1 VLRALYGLGLTVGV
15 VLTAIGLLAPIIP
28 QCEMPNHF
36 RPFILLG
43 SLCLI
48 ALGLASS
55 GDGWPKGA
63 VGLALLNLALMVPVL
78 AGSIRPAHAVASS
91 ETIKIA
97 SLNLLTTKHFAEIDT
112 FLRSEAVDVVAF
124 QEVQGFHGKLL
135 EQLRPLYPHQLI
147 TPWGSYG
154 VALLSKRALVAETAT
169 GQPRLRLATG
179 LWTSPGGK
187 TVRIVGLH
195 LDWPFMAR
203 QQAEQIDRLIARV
216 GRWPEPLIV
225 MGDFNLTPWSWKM
238 NKLTW
243 RAGLSRHGTFAA
255 SWPVLKRLKA
265 FVSFS
270 DWPLPPLALIDNVLT
285 SPGISGE
292 SFKVGPDLG
301 SDHLPIVAT
310 LRLP

>member
-1 VLRALYGLGLTVGV
+1 MLSALYGLGLTVGV
-15 VLTAIGLLAPIIP
+15 VLTALGLLAPLIP

-48 ALGLASS
+48 LIGLAVP
-55 GDGWPKGA
+55 GEDWPRGA
-63 VGLALLNLALMVPVL
+63 VGLALVNVALMVPVL
-78 AGSIRPAHAVASS
+78 AGMIRPAQAVAGA

-97 SLNLLTTKHFAEIDT
+97 SLNLLTTKHFAEIET
-112 FLRSEAVDVVAF
+112 FLRNEATDIVAF
-124 QEVQGFHGKLL
+124 QEVQGFHGELL

-154 VALLSKRALVAETAT
+154 VALLSKRPLNAETAT
-169 GQPRLRLATG
+169 GRPRLRLATG
-179 LWTSPGGK
+179 IWTSPGGK
-187 TVRIVGLH
+187 AVRIVGLH
-195 LDWPFMAR
+195 LDWPFMAK
-203 QQAEQIDRLIARV
+203 QQAEQIDRLLARME
-216 GRWPEPLIV
+216 RWQEPLIV

-255 SWPVLKRLKA
+255 SWPVLNRLNA

-270 DWPLPPLALIDNVLT
+270 DLPLPPLALIDNVLT
-285 SPGISGE
+285 SPAISGE
-292 SFKVGPDLG
+292 SFRVGPDLG